1 MFDLYTLL
9 GVGIIA
15 YVMEKLDYPNA
26 PNILGVIL
34 RSIAESQLM
43 LALTGGDPVAL
54 TMSRIMIA
62 PTAFILLTPVWTWWK
77 ERGRSRDAA

>member
-62 PTAFILLTPVWTWWK
+62 RPP
-77 ERGRSRDAA
+77 SSS